1 MAIIT
6 IHDPDTGVVVE
17 LDHWEG
23 VVHWTSFDDLQL
35 TTRTAQ
41 AKITLSPAAA
51 RALAANLTHL
61 AAEIDG
67 G

>member
-35 TTRTAQ
+35 TTRTAK
-41 AKITLSPAAA
+41 ANITLSPATA
-51 RALAANLTHL
+51 RALAAVLDHL
-61 AAEIDG
+61 AAEIG
-67 G
+67 GC